1 MHCRQLRLLPKTSLP
16 LLPWCCHFCPLF
28 CWNLWHSLHFHFDS
42 SRSCIVVGDREIM
55 HCFPTI
61 SCQPRPAED
70 LPCTFLISRPGVM
83 QISLKYFFC
92 IYPNIKCY
100 SVTSVGQN
108 DSLSVVA
115 MQISLPVFVY
125 CKSGYYADGW
135 TKMKKR
141 NWNYQEKQT
150 LLQIHVD
157 AKCHDKAIFMWRSS
171 QECQD

>member
-1 MHCRQLRLLPKTSLP
+1 M
-16 LLPWCCHFCPLF
+16 
-28 CWNLWHSLHFHFDS
+28 
-42 SRSCIVVGDREIM
+42 VGDREIM

-141 NWNYQEKQT
+141 NSNYQEKQNLGPRVPKKK
-150 LLQIHVD
+150 LLRSFSSILGMQTDIHPTRTRP
-157 AKCHDKAIFMWRSS
+157 KRL
-171 QECQD
+171 